1 MTLRQYSSDTW
12 LTEFLNTEFLN
23 IIEIPARRPRKTKIW
38 IVRTKYDGE
47 TLGTVAWFSHW
58 RKYAFSPAS
67 NCIFEQDCLRGLA
80 QFMEDRTNEHKAKPK
95 EVTVEVTDA

>member
-12 LTEFLNTEFLN
+12 ITEFLN

-38 IVRTKYDGE
+38 IVRTKYGE

-67 NCIFEQDCLRGLA
+67 NCIFEQDCLRDLA
-80 QFMEDRTNEHKAKPK
+80 QFMEERTNEHKAKPK